1 MPQAANR
8 FTKGMNMQK
17 AILLVLLF
25 IAGSITTQ
33 AQSLKELL
41 YGGKLK
47 MDSNTVLRK
56 TDDLKSRIDTA
67 QKKPAEPAKPVVA
80 VAAVDSVKKVTPQGD
95 TVAVASSNNNTAV
108 QADTAAAA
116 AATVAAAAAAVP
128 PPVPVKTN
136 TKIWKEY
143 SDSLVASLTTEVLP
157 SKKIKKE
164 TYYITVAYEIETTG
178 QVNITNVTTTPEN
191 AFLLDQVKQRLVSGP
206 PQLNPVLDSNNQP
219 RKAKRGYNFSVTK
232 D

>member
-1 MPQAANR
+1 M
-8 FTKGMNMQK
+8 
-17 AILLVLLF
+17 
-25 IAGSITTQ
+25 AGAVTTQ

-56 TDDLKSRIDTA
+56 TDDLKSRIDTG
-67 QKKPAEPAKPVVA
+67 QKKPAETAKPVL
-80 VAAVDSVKKVTPQGD
+80 AAAGVDSVKKVTPLGD
-95 TVAVASSNNNTAV
+95 TVAVAAATSDAPT
-108 QADTAAAA
+108 QADTVAVAAAV
-116 AATVAAAAAAVP
+116 TAAAAVP
-128 PPVPVKTN
+128 APVKTN
-136 TKIWKEY
+136 NKIWKEY

-164 TYYITVAYEIETTG
+164 TYYINVAYEIETNG
-178 QVNITNVTTTPEN
+178 QVSITNVTTTPEN
-191 AFLLDQVKQRLVSGP
+191 AFLQDQVKQRLVNAP

-219 RKAKRGYNFSVTK
+219 RKAKRGYNFAITK

>member
-1 MPQAANR
+1 
-8 FTKGMNMQK
+8 MNMQK
-17 AILLVLLF
+17 AILVVLLF
-25 IAGSITTQ
+25 IAGSLTTR
-33 AQSLKELL
+33 AQSLKDLL
-41 YGGKLK
+41 YSGKLK

-80 VAAVDSVKKVTPQGD
+80 AAGVDSIKKITPQGD
-95 TVAVASSNNNTAV
+95 TVAVAAAGNDSAIADTVAV
-108 QADTAAAA
+108 AAAVTAAAA
-116 AATVAAAAAAVP
+116 
-128 PPVPVKTN
+128 PVPTKTN

-143 SDSLVASLTTEVLP
+143 SDSLVASLTTEVLS

-164 TYYITVAYEIETTG
+164 TYYINVAYEIETNG
-178 QVNITNVTTTPEN
+178 QVNITNVTSTPEN
-191 AFLLDQVKQRLVSGP
+191 AFLQDQVKQRLVNAP

-219 RKAKRGYNFSVTK
+219 RKAKRGYNFSITK

>member
-1 MPQAANR
+1 
-8 FTKGMNMQK
+8 MQK

-25 IAGSITTQ
+25 IAGSVTTQ

-191 AFLLDQVKQRLVSGP
+191 A
-206 PQLNPVLDSNNQP
+206 
-219 RKAKRGYNFSVTK
+219 
-232 D
+232 